1 MASPDWHSADNKAS
15 LLDLPREL
23 RRNIQSPLSGSNHHN
38 LPPDCCS
45 ETGRTP
51 NSRQHLRNMPCF
63 LSGSLFYQLAISEVA
78 TSECW
83 DYMTQTMAFSSNDN
97 WLPLVQNVFV
107 SVENTNGHDLKDLL
121 GIFPGIT
128 TLTIDIQSIGFM
140 LGSSFLRTM
149 NGMERL
155 LISQSTLILGSA
167 ATDEGKWPDYDLLRA
182 NEDWARCLV
191 IQRARTSSAFSFKLF
206 LRIDFK
212 YNLDYPFVDDD
223 VWVRNSHLVV
233 IKSWGSN

>member
-1 MASPDWHSADNKAS
+1 MDA
-15 LLDLPREL
+15 
-23 RRNIQSPLSGSNHHN
+23 
-38 LPPDCCS
+38 
-45 ETGRTP
+45 TP
-51 NSRQHLRNMPCF
+51 V
-63 LSGSLFYQLAISEVA
+63 FYQLAISEVA

-83 DYMTQTMAFSSNDN
+83 DYMTQTVAFSSNDN

-107 SVENTNGHDLKDLL
+107 SIENTNGHDLKDLL

-128 TLTIDIQSIGFM
+128 SLAIDIQSIGLM

-223 VWVRNSHLVV
+223 VWVRNSHLV
-233 IKSWGSN
+233 ITKKLGDRTDRM